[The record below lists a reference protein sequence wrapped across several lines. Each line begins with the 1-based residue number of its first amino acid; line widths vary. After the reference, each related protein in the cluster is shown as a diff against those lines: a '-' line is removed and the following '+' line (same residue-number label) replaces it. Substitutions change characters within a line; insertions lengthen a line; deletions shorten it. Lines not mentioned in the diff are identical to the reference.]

1 MLEWKMAPMS
11 ALESLQRM
19 KYIQVR
25 QIDHL
30 VPKSF
35 LIDAEGVLWYA
46 YFQRQFGKKA

>member
-1 MLEWKMAPMS
+1 MLEWKQAPMS

-30 VPKSF
+30 VPKSY
-35 LIDAEGVLWYA
+35 LVDANGVLWYA
-46 YFQRQFGKKA
+46 FFKRQFGKTA